1 MASVT
6 EHCSF
11 SLKQLQAKNQPSK
24 WVACHHQPK
33 LPPARCPNHASASLQ
48 RRKPR
53 RDNAKHPRTISQ
65 QKNLHGAPRDF
76 PVSFLVDRILSLTFA
91 HLISAVRLVS
101 AINVSRF

>member
-1 MASVT
+1 MGGLSSST
-6 EHCSF
+6 E
-11 SLKQLQAKNQPSK
+11 
-24 WVACHHQPK
+24 VAAGPLPK
-33 LPPARCPNHASASLQ
+33 PCQCLSSAQ
-48 RRKPR
+48 KPR